1 VPSFELPQYMQNLTY
16 SARLDRIMV
25 AQLFRGKE
33 RILEGLV
40 VTQKAGTQ
48 DNTVDV
54 TPGSCVVQGDDIT
67 RQGMYLVESDVT
79 IWTAGKENVAFPAK
93 PVSNNRYDVLCV
105 QIVDAQALGSG
116 VENDAVWHVLS
127 GSTASGTPPMPTI
140 TNSHF
145 PISRV
150 LRTSTETAILN
161 AAIAEIAPRGYF
173 PSGSG
178 SSAPT
183 GIGVAGDIYVQW

>member
-1 VPSFELPQYMQNLTY
+1 MASFELPQYMQNLSY
-16 SARLDRIMV
+16 AARLDRIMI

-40 VTQKAGTQ
+40 VSQKAGTQ
-48 DNTVDV
+48 DNSVDV
-54 TPGSCVVQGDDIT
+54 TPGACVVQGDDIA
-67 RQGMYLVESDVT
+67 RQGMYLVESDTT
-79 IWTAGKENVAFPAK
+79 IWTAGKENVVFPAK

-116 VENDAVWHVLS
+116 TENDAIWHVVQGTTS
-127 GSTASGTPPMPTI
+127 SGTPALPTI
-140 TNSHF
+140 PNSHLA
-145 PISRV
+145 ISRV

-161 AAIAEIAPRGYF
+161 AAIAEIGPRGYF

-178 SSAPT
+178 SAGPT